1 MRRTFRL
8 DGNGSGTALGPLEAQ
23 VMDRIWSKATWVSVG
38 DIHAAIEAAG
48 APISYSTVKTVM
60 NNLVEKGHL
69 RKRSAG
75 RANEFLATASRSE
88 FERTVVDDVIRPL
101 IANYRNPLLAHIV
114 NQLDDENGI
123 AELERLLAEKK
134 AHRNA

>member
-1 MRRTFRL
+1 MNCL
-8 DGNGSGTALGPLEAQ
+8 WGS
-23 VMDRIWSKATWVSVG
+23 STWITVG
-38 DIHAAIEAAG
+38 DVHASIEHQG
-48 APISYSTVKTVM
+48 AQLTYSTVKTVM

-134 AHRNA
+134 AQRNA